1 MHDSRNSRHV
11 GRVVRLCR
19 YPVKSMAAESLTGVD
34 VSWHGV
40 AGDVAGPSSA
50 TAWRR
55 VDSPGS
61 RFVNAET

>member
-11 GRVVRLCR
+11 GRVVGLRR

-40 AGDVAGPSSA
+40 AGDRRWAFV
-50 TAWRR
+50 RER

-61 RFVNAET
+61 RFVSAET